1 MTDQPA
7 RFLTLDQV
15 ADELGL
21 SRTQV
26 YALVRRDE
34 PEGVRFG
41 GRGMWRVERVKLEQY
56 LAKAYG
62 DTRRYIAQHPFR
74 EDDDTTIDED

>member
-1 MTDQPA
+1 MTDQPS

-34 PEGVRFG
+34 LEGVRFG
-41 GRGMWRVERVKLEQY
+41 GRDIWRVERIKLEEY
-56 LAKAYG
+56 LAKAY
-62 DTRRYIAQHPFR
+62 DETRRYIGQHPFR
-74 EDDDTTIDED
+74 EDDDAPADD

>member
-1 MTDQPA
+1 MTDQLA

-34 PEGVRFG
+34 LEGVRFG
-41 GRGMWRVERVKLEQY
+41 GRGIGRVERSKIEEY
-56 LAKAYG
+56 LSRAY
-62 DTRRYIAQHPFR
+62 DHTRRYIAQHPFR
-74 EDDDTTIDED
+74 EDDDLPAED